1 MSGKN
6 NKLRFCYKRAS
17 EV

>member
-6 NKLRFCYKRAS
+6 NKNF
-17 EV
+17 

>member
-6 NKLRFCYKRAS
+6 NSADYKQMVR
-17 EV
+17 

>member
-6 NKLRFCYKRAS
+6 NSADYKQIGH
-17 EV
+17 